1 MTTHD
6 EQAVADTVRGFLA
19 AVSRG
24 DRKAILAHHADD
36 LLMFDFPDSVRGLEA
51 YDRTWDFFFDSQ
63 RGPITFAPEELAA
76 TVGDRVAFTSCLV
89 HCDGTTAG
97 SFRFRLTVG
106 LVKRDGEWLITHE
119 HHSVPAKDETF
130 VMPEKRDALG
140 AS

>member
-1 MTTHD
+1 MATD
-6 EQAVADTVRGFLA
+6 NESQVEKVVRGFLD

-24 DRKAILAHHADD
+24 DRKAILAHHSDD
-36 LLMFDFPDSVRGLEA
+36 LLMFDFPDTVHGIDE
-51 YDRTWDFFFDSQ
+51 YDRTWDFFFDSK
-63 RGPITFAPEELAA
+63 RGPITFEPEGLST
-76 TVGDRVAFTSCLV
+76 TVGDVVAFVSCIV

-106 LVKRDGEWLITHE
+106 LVKCGGEWLITHE

-130 VMPEKRDALG
+130 IMPEKRAELE

>member
-1 MTTHD
+1 MAADD
-6 EQAVADTVRGFLA
+6 EQQVIGIVRGFLD

-24 DRKAILAHHADD
+24 DRKAILAHHGDD
-36 LLMFDFPDSVRGLEA
+36 LLMFDFPDSVRGLEE

-63 RGPITFAPEELAA
+63 RGPITFEPEELSA
-76 TVGDRVAFTSCLV
+76 TVGDTVAFVSCIV

-106 LVKRDGEWLITHE
+106 LVKRGGEWVITHE
-119 HHSVPAKDETF
+119 HHSVPTKDETM
-130 VMPEKRDALG
+130 VMPEKREALG